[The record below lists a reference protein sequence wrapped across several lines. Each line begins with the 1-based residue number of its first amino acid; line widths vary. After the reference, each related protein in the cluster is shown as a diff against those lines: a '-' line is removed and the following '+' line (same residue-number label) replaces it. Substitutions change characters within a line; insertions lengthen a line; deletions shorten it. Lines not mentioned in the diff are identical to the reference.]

1 MVFEIFG
8 IGMIIP
14 VLGFMLTP
22 ITELLNE
29 YPFLDPFLAFLDYPD
44 QTTLIIYGISLLIA
58 IYVIKTIFFIFLV
71 NVQSKFGSQL
81 CNSTSEQLFEGYIN
95 QSFDFHVNNN
105 SARMIKNIQVESIQ
119 FLDLIRALMI
129 LIVEIT
135 VLTGISFLLIL
146 TEPIGALS
154 LIFFFTMLSYLFQN
168 FTKKRLAIW
177 GKKRLGFEVEMLKN
191 IVNGLDGIKDV
202 KVFNKSLNFLELFF
216 KNNRGYHKLN
226 MNYHTLKQYPRI
238 FLEILSVVGL
248 MGLIYLLIMQGKSP
262 IEILPVMGVFAASAF
277 RMMPSFNK
285 IIVAIQTFRFSKPV
299 INELYNEI
307 SYFQSIKKNKNKKI
321 NRGRL
326 SFDKEIK
333 LTDLS
338 YSYINE
344 DCQIL
349 DKLSLTIKKG
359 ESIGIVGPSGCGKS
373 TLINIMLGLISP
385 SNGDITCD
393 GKSIFH
399 NKFEWRNIIGYV
411 PQSIFLID
419 DSIAKNIAFGLIESE
434 INYERVKKVIK
445 MAQLESFVKNLPN
458 KLETIVGERGVKI
471 SGGQMQR
478 IGIAR
483 SLYREPKILFFDEST
498 SSLDDLV
505 EKEIVNSIESL
516 KEFDITVIMIAH
528 RLSTLKN
535 CDNIYKLNKKLI
547 KKEYQEIS

>member
-1 MVFEIFG
+1 MSYLNKIFFLIGDKFKTKFYFVIFLSLIGMVFEIFG

-399 NKFEWRNIIGYV
+399 NKFEWRNIDRKSV
-411 PQSIFLID
+411 
-419 DSIAKNIAFGLIESE
+419 
-434 INYERVKKVIK
+434 V
-445 MAQLESFVKNLPN
+445 
-458 KLETIVGERGVKI
+458 
-471 SGGQMQR
+471 
-478 IGIAR
+478 
-483 SLYREPKILFFDEST
+483 
-498 SSLDDLV
+498 
-505 EKEIVNSIESL
+505 
-516 KEFDITVIMIAH
+516 
-528 RLSTLKN
+528 
-535 CDNIYKLNKKLI
+535 
-547 KKEYQEIS
+547 